1 MERPIAFA
9 PGPEQTSRSHVG
21 IVALTAAV
29 HAVAILGLLAGLNQR
44 AVVKTIHL
52 IEVAIDAPQE
62 PPQSPPP
69 PPPTFIKP
77 TPPIAIVPEFA
88 IQRPVASPPS
98 ITTVPSVAAAPV
110 TPAPVWVSP
119 PPVIS
124 HVAPDK
130 PLRGIMSTHT
140 APPYPAIAKR
150 LNEQGT
156 TLMEV
161 AIAPRGNVADCR
173 IVEGSSSARLDQAG
187 CDFVKTHWRWEPPT
201 IQGKPVSA
209 KTRVSIKW
217 DLRDSD

>member
-1 MERPIAFA
+1 MKRPITLATPSEFS
-9 PGPEQTSRSHVG
+9 GRNHLGSV
-21 IVALTAAV
+21 VLTAAI
-29 HAVAILGLLAGLNQR
+29 HAVAIFGLVAALNQR
-44 AVVKTIHL
+44 AVVKAIQL
-52 IEVAIDAPQE
+52 IEVAIDAPRE
-62 PPQSPPP
+62 MPSSPPP

-88 IQRPVASPPS
+88 VQHPVASPPS
-98 ITTVPSVAAAPV
+98 ITTVPPVVAAPPA
-110 TPAPVWVSP
+110 PAPVRMPP

-140 APPYPAIAKR
+140 TPPYPAIAKR

-161 AIAPRGNVADCR
+161 AIAPRGNVADCT
-173 IVEGSSSARLDQAG
+173 IIESSSSARLDQAG

-217 DLRDSD
+217 DLHDSD

>member
-9 PGPEQTSRSHVG
+9 PGPEETGRSHVG
-21 IVALTAAV
+21 SVALTAAV

-88 IQRPVASPPS
+88 VQRPVASPPS
-98 ITTVPSVAAAPV
+98 ITTVPPVAGAPA
-110 TPAPVWVSP
+110 TPAPVWVPP

-124 HVAPDK
+124 HVAPYK

-173 IVEGSSSARLDQAG
+173 IVESSSSARLDQAG